1 MSDSRARYRV
11 ATDVGGTFTDLVTFV
26 TDEATGRQTIRTAK
40 VDTTPPDYERGVLEV
55 LAKAGM
61 DAADISFFAHGTTL
75 VINALTERKG
85 VVTGLITT
93 RGFRD
98 SLEIARGNRPDFF
111 NMLYEKPAPFV
122 PRHLRREVPGRMS
135 YRGEE
140 REPLDLAELP
150 AILDDFRREGVQ
162 AIAVCLLHAYT
173 NPDHESAV
181 VAAIEELWPEAF
193 VVASHHIT
201 REWREYER
209 ASTAVLCAYVAPIA
223 GQYLE
228 RLEGGLREENVAGPV
243 YVMQSNGGVDS
254 ISATRDIPIAMVE
267 SGPASGMLGAAE
279 LGRIIGEPNVLA
291 LDIGGTT
298 AKCSLIENGHV
309 KVMTDYWISRS
320 RSSSGYP
327 IMVPVVDLVE
337 IGNGG
342 GSIATVDDFGKLH
355 VGPRSAGAVPGPAGY
370 GRGGTEA
377 TTTDANLLLGRIDK
391 DWFCGGEVVAD
402 MDAVN
407 RALDGV
413 AAGLGV
419 ARVDAA
425 RGIVRIA
432 NNNMTNALKLVSLN
446 RGYDPRDFT
455 LVAYGGGGG
464 MHAVALAQEL
474 GMAKVVVPRGASVFS
489 AWGMMM
495 SDLRRD
501 YVVTRLI
508 EQGAG
513 TVAALRELVE
523 ETRTR
528 ATRQFAS
535 EGVDACD
542 VSLDVFVKCRYQ
554 NQEHSVEVPF
564 PDREVD
570 AATVDAMFDRFHDVY
585 EREYTYRLD
594 TAIEIIGLHLAASA
608 HVGKLELRR
617 QPATGR
623 SLADARKGERDV
635 DYALEG
641 IHRAAIYD
649 ADRLEPGM
657 GFSGPA
663 IVEDPGM
670 TIVVHPGNPVSVD
683 DYGNVHIGT
692 AV

>member
-1 MSDSRARYRV
+1 M
-11 ATDVGGTFTDLVTFV
+11 
-26 TDEATGRQTIRTAK
+26 
-40 VDTTPPDYERGVLEV
+40 
-55 LAKAGM
+55 
-61 DAADISFFAHGTTL
+61 
-75 VINALTERKG
+75 
-85 VVTGLITT
+85 
-93 RGFRD
+93 
-98 SLEIARGNRPDFF
+98 
-111 NMLYEKPAPFV
+111 
-122 PRHLRREVPGRMS
+122 
-135 YRGEE
+135 
-140 REPLDLAELP
+140 
-150 AILDDFRREGVQ
+150 
-162 AIAVCLLHAYT
+162 
-173 NPDHESAV
+173 

-425 RGIVRIA
+425 RG
-432 NNNMTNALKLVSLN
+432 SS
-446 RGYDPRDFT
+446 
-455 LVAYGGGGG
+455 
-464 MHAVALAQEL
+464 
-474 GMAKVVVPRGASVFS
+474 ASP
-489 AWGMMM
+489 
-495 SDLRRD
+495 
-501 YVVTRLI
+501 T
-508 EQGAG
+508 
-513 TVAALRELVE
+513 T
-523 ETRTR
+523 T
-528 ATRQFAS
+528 
-535 EGVDACD
+535 
-542 VSLDVFVKCRYQ
+542 
-554 NQEHSVEVPF
+554 
-564 PDREVD
+564 
-570 AATVDAMFDRFHDVY
+570 
-585 EREYTYRLD
+585 
-594 TAIEIIGLHLAASA
+594 
-608 HVGKLELRR
+608 
-617 QPATGR
+617 
-623 SLADARKGERDV
+623 
-635 DYALEG
+635 
-641 IHRAAIYD
+641 
-649 ADRLEPGM
+649 
-657 GFSGPA
+657 
-663 IVEDPGM
+663 
-670 TIVVHPGNPVSVD
+670 
-683 DYGNVHIGT
+683 
-692 AV
+692 

>member
-1 MSDSRARYRV
+1 
-11 ATDVGGTFTDLVTFV
+11 
-26 TDEATGRQTIRTAK
+26 
-40 VDTTPPDYERGVLEV
+40 
-55 LAKAGM
+55 
-61 DAADISFFAHGTTL
+61 
-75 VINALTERKG
+75 
-85 VVTGLITT
+85 
-93 RGFRD
+93 
-98 SLEIARGNRPDFF
+98 
-111 NMLYEKPAPFV
+111 MLYEKPAPFV
-122 PRHLRREVPGRMS
+122 PRYLRREVPGRMS

-140 REPLDLAELP
+140 REPLDLAGLP
-150 AILDDFRREGVQ
+150 TILDDFRREGVA
-162 AIAVCLLHAYT
+162 AISVCLLHAYT
-173 NPDHESAV
+173 NPALESAV
-181 VAAIEELWPEAF
+181 VAAIEELWPEIF

-209 ASTAVLCAYVAPIA
+209 ASTAVLCAYVAPHA
-223 GQYLE
+223 GLYLE
-228 RLEGGLREENVAGPV
+228 RLERGLKERNLAGQL

-254 ISATRDIPIAMVE
+254 LSATREIPIAMVE

-320 RSSSGYP
+320 RSTSGYQ

-355 VGPRSAGAVPGPAGY
+355 VGSRSVGAVPGPAGY
-370 GRGGTEA
+370 GRGGTDA

-391 DWFCGGEVVAD
+391 DWFCGGTVVAD

-413 AAGLGV
+413 AARLGV
-419 ARVDAA
+419 TRVDAA

-446 RGYDPRDFT
+446 RGFDPRDFT

-495 SDLRRD
+495 SDFRRD
-501 YVVTRLI
+501 HVVTRLI
-508 EQGAG
+508 EQGEG

-528 ATRQFAS
+528 AARQFAS

-564 PDREVD
+564 PEREVD
-570 AATVDAMFDRFHDVY
+570 AATVVAMFDRFHGVY

-594 TAIEIIGLHLAASA
+594 TPIEIIGLHLAASA

-623 SLADARKGERDV
+623 PLADARKGERDV

-641 IHRAAIYD
+641 THRAAIYD
-649 ADRLEPGM
+649 ADLLEPGM
-657 GFSGPA
+657 AFSGPA